1 MIDLPAPTT
10 QPEFGRWL
18 REQRQRLGITQQELA
33 SAAGMAA
40 PTVGHIE
47 REGRFAI
54 KATRALLVETLQRL
68 AMGEESLP

>member
-1 MIDLPAPTT
+1 MIDLPAPMR

-18 REQRQRLGITQQELA
+18 REQRQRLEITQQDLA

-40 PTVGHIE
+40 PTVGYIE

-68 AMGEESLP
+68 ALRKETLP